1 MQKFWYHSPVRFYRS
16 LSDLEDMT
24 NPQNT
29 QYFGTRRPY
38 PLELNSYHR
47 FQLPDVDNDVLTT
60 NLSLWLVNDRKE
72 YNIPV
77 KFGIENGK
85 LRRLTFG
92 YHENVSGRLEIR
104 DNEGRKLFFSNC
116 IQFLDSTDADGRK
129 FVRVATKHLYN
140 RNLFNYQT
148 DYDWMV
154 TNLPARCLGDI
165 SVDVDVNTTRNG
177 GVSTLRVRDSY
188 IDEIVNYEFIGDG
201 DGNILNFIEVH
212 ATNNLFFID
221 GTQRTVKD
229 KMDRED
235 FAMSGNMKFTNVKNK
250 QGLNV
255 TIKEEDILKDV
266 FIEVLATE
274 LSQPILF
281 TDTLIK
287 TNIDNG

>member
-38 PLELNSYHR
+38 PLEINEFHR
-47 FQLPDVDNDVLTT
+47 FQIPDVDNVVSTV
-60 NLSLWLVNDRKE
+60 NLSLWIVNERNE
-72 YNIPV
+72 NQVPAQ
-77 KFGIENGK
+77 FGIDNGK
-85 LRRLTFG
+85 LRRVTLKSFEWYT
-92 YHENVSGRLEIR
+92 GRFEIR
-104 DNEGRKLFFSNC
+104 DNAGNKLFFSNC
-116 IQFLDSTDADGRK
+116 VRFLNSTDLDGRK
-129 FVRVATKHLYN
+129 FIRVATKHLYN
-140 RNLFNYQT
+140 RNLFNYET
-148 DYDWMV
+148 DFDWMI

-165 SVDVDVNTTRNG
+165 SVDVDVNTTRKG

-221 GTQRTVKD
+221 GTQRTIKD

-235 FAMSGNMKFTNVKNK
+235 FAMSGKMKFTNQKDEN
-250 QGLNV
+250 GLNI
-255 TIKEEDILKDV
+255 TINEDDIFKDV
-266 FIEVLATE
+266 MLYAIADNEKR
-274 LSQPILF
+274 PIQF
-281 TDTLIK
+281 KD
-287 TNIDNG
+287 NIIIQTK